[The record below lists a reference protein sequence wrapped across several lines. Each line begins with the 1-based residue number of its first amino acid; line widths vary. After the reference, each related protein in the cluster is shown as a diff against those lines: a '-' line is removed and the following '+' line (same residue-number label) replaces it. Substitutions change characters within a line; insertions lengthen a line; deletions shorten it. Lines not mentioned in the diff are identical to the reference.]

1 MFYLVAYFAAKRISG
16 NKDFILNNS
25 VALAKQCIL
34 YMTSDNTAINERKTF
49 LFSLFFTFPRFNM
62 QNSVHF

>member
-1 MFYLVAYFAAKRISG
+1 MQPYFFKTQSKFMFYLGAYFAAKRISG

-25 VALAKQCIL
+25 VALANK
-34 YMTSDNTAINERKTF
+34 RKKN
-49 LFSLFFTFPRFNM
+49 FFVQPLKTFPRINM